1 RARASLARECYA
13 RSIAMKI
20 VAAEVFPVRVPKR
33 TPFAL
38 AYATRTAARSVL
50 VRLSSDDGHE
60 GWGEAVPVREVTGER
75 YPDVVEALRRVAA
88 ERLPGTD
95 PFDREALRLM
105 LRRDLS
111 SLPSARNAVHSALV
125 DLLGRAL
132 GRPARVLLG
141 AARDRLPARASLGLG
156 DLAATLAA
164 ARAHLGAGIGTLKL
178 KVAGDPAQEAAR
190 VRAVRRELG
199 PAVRLSLDANQA
211 FDRAQALAFVHALD
225 GVNVEFLEQPV
236 PADDLGGLAEV
247 ARLGAVPIMA
257 DEAVR
262 GPETL
267 LPLLAL
273 RAVPLINVKLQKC
286 GGPSEA
292 EVMIRMA
299 EAAGVGV
306 MIGCMIET
314 RIGISAGLAVAL
326 GLANVKHID
335 LDGAFDLEDDM
346 VSSGGARIEGG
357 DQLMNDVPGLGLEL
371 DAAKLARWRDPDPAM
386 DE

>member
-1 RARASLARECYA
+1 
-13 RSIAMKI
+13 MKI
-20 VAAEVFPVRVPKR
+20 TAAEIFPVRVPKR

-50 VRLSSDDGHE
+50 LRLASDDGHA

-88 ERLPGTD
+88 ERLPGAD

-105 LRRDLS
+105 LRRELA
-111 SLPSARNAVHSALV
+111 SLPSARNAVHAALL

-141 AARDRLPARASLGLG
+141 AARDRLPARASIGLG
-156 DLAATLAA
+156 DLPATLAA
-164 ARAHLGAGIGTLKL
+164 ARRHLESGIGILKL
-178 KVAGDPAQEAAR
+178 KVAGDPAAEAVR
-190 VRAVRRELG
+190 VRDVRRELG

-211 FDRAQALAFVHALD
+211 FDRAQALAFVRGLD
-225 GVNVEFLEQPV
+225 GVDAEFLEQPV

-247 ARLGAVPIMA
+247 ARLGVVPVMA
-257 DEAVR
+257 DEAVK

-273 RAVPLINVKLQKC
+273 RAVPLVNVKLQKC

-335 LDGAFDLEDDM
+335 LDGAFDLEDDI
-346 VSSGGARIEGG
+346 VASGGARLEGG
-357 DQLMNDVPGLGLEL
+357 EQLATDAPGLGL
-371 DAAKLARWRDPDPAM
+371 DVAAPKLARWRDPDPAL
-386 DE
+386 DS